1 MLTGWLPQGIES
13 AGQDVIVVAAVLTAL
28 GVIVRQG
35 LKVVRFF
42 NRMAE
47 HIEDVPKLRTDLQ
60 ALAAERRA
68 DIEKVHDELA
78 KLRQEN
84 TEQHAASG
92 KRLDAIESHL
102 TNPTRKKA
110 S

>member
-1 MLTGWLPQGIES
+1 MLSGWLPAGAE
-13 AGQDVIVVAAVLTAL
+13 AVGQDVIILAAIVTAL
-28 GVIVRQG
+28 GVLARQVV
-35 LKVVRFF
+35 KVVRFF

-47 HIEDVPKLRTDLQ
+47 HIEDVPKLRHDLQ

-68 DIEKVHDELA
+68 DIEKVHAELA

-102 TNPTRKKA
+102 TTPTRKRTA
-110 S
+110 